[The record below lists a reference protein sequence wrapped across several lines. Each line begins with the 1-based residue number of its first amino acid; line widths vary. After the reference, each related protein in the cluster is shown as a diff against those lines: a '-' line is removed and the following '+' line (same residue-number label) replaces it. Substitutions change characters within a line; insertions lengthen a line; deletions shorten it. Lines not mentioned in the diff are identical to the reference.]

1 MQIVTCIAYEHDL
14 TLVALAAVTCVIGAW
29 ITVTLFVRARANLA
43 GSQAL
48 WVFLGGTTAGATAW
62 CMHFIAMLGFLP
74 GIRVEYDPYLTGM
87 SLLIGI
93 IASTVAFAVGVR
105 RHEAA
110 PDVAG
115 AIFALGVVGLH
126 YCGMAAFAVDGVT
139 FWDFRYIAASI
150 GSPVLFGVL
159 AFNRAARPAFVR
171 NRHIAVG
178 GLVLAIVCLHFTAMA
193 ALTVMPSAPA
203 ADAITNET
211 ARWAL
216 ATAVVGVGFLLGICF
231 LSYVLDRQTRA
242 EAAARL
248 LESEAATIAKGQFLA
263 TVSHEVRTPMNGVIG
278 MLNLLLRSGLDERQ
292 EKYATVARESAIEM
306 VELLNDIL
314 DFSKL
319 EACEIRLE
327 EVVFSPRT
335 VVEHVVTGMSTRAEE
350 KGLRLSASVA
360 DTAAHWVRGD
370 PTRLRQVLTNLVGN
384 AVKFTEAGEVAI
396 VARASARSD
405 QVQWRFEVRD
415 TGVGIAKDVQPRLF
429 ERFVQADLSTTRRFG
444 GTGLG
449 LAICKQLVALMGGQI
464 GVVSEPGRGSVF
476 WFTLPAKIAEAPEQE
491 QGALE
496 PDDAE
501 ALVTA

>member
-1 MQIVTCIAYEHDL
+1 MRILTCIAYEHNL
-14 TLVALAAVTCVIGAW
+14 TLVTLAAVTCVIGAF
-29 ITVTLFVRARANLA
+29 ITVILFVRARANLA

-74 GIRVEYDPYLTGM
+74 GVRVEYDPYLTGL

-93 IASTVAFAVGVR
+93 VASTFAFAVGVCR
-105 RHEAA
+105 REAA
-110 PDVAG
+110 PELAG
-115 AIFALGVVGLH
+115 AVFGLGVVGLH
-126 YCGMAAFAVDGVT
+126 YCGMAAFAVDGVM
-139 FWDFRYIAASI
+139 FWDLRYVAASI
-150 GSPVLFGVL
+150 GFPVLFGAV
-159 AFNRAARPAFVR
+159 AFNRAARPSLAR
-171 NRHIAVG
+171 NKHIAVG
-178 GLVLAIVCLHFTAMA
+178 GLVLAIVCLHFTGMA

-203 ADAITNET
+203 ADAITSET

-216 ATAVVGVGFLLGICF
+216 AIAVVGVGLLLAIC
-231 LSYVLDRQTRA
+231 LVSYVLDRQTRA

-248 LESEAATIAKGQFLA
+248 LEAEAATIAKSQFLA
-263 TVSHEVRTPMNGVIG
+263 MVSHEVRTPMNGIIG

-292 EKYATVARESAIEM
+292 EKFARIAHESALDM
-306 VELLNDIL
+306 VALLSDIL

-319 EACEIRLE
+319 EACEVRLE
-327 EVVFSPRT
+327 DVVFSPRT
-335 VVEHVVTGMSTRAEE
+335 VVEHVVAGMSTRAEE

-360 DTAAHWVRGD
+360 GAAAHWVRGD

-384 AVKFTEAGEVAI
+384 AVKFTETGEVAI
-396 VARASARSD
+396 VARAAARSD
-405 QVQWRFEVRD
+405 HAQWCFEVRD
-415 TGVGIAKDVQPRLF
+415 TGVGIAKDVQPKLF

-476 WFTLPAKIAEAPEQE
+476 WFTLPAKIADAPERK

-496 PDDAE
+496 TDDAE
-501 ALVTA
+501 ALVS